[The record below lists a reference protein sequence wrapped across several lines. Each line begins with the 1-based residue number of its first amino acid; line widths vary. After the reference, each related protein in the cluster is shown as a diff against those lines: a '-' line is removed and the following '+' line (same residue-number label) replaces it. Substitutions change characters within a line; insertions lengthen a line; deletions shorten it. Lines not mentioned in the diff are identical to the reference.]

1 MPGFNTLPAVGGGGG
16 QANMTYVGSVHMET
30 YNRSWA
36 QGGTAGYYALYSAN
50 QESGYAYFVG
60 SGVSTG
66 AALNRLINVSHAFTR
81 IDIVAPSNDMVNLY
95 KAKVKFT
102 TVFNNPFDADPSIGK
117 LALSAYPSVITSS
130 GNFVLPNAAMP
141 LINVLVVGGG
151 GAGGNTHC
159 GGGGGGGGIVK
170 LTAIQAVGTTGVT
183 IGGGSGPNSIAGT
196 TYFGNVYALG
206 GGSGGDHSYDAPNGT
221 FANGGGGAG
230 HRPSSGSGGRA
241 GTIQTPATGLAYAG
255 APVYVGGRSGGNGGG
270 QDSQQ
275 SGGGGGGGAGA
286 DGSSGTT
293 GNYGTGG
300 IGHQSDITGSNVYY
314 SHGGSGGRANNSN
327 QSHGDSYT
335 NLIGSGGRGAGHQG
349 NAHQNGS
356 SGAVIVRYF
365 IP

>member
-1 MPGFNTLPAVGGGGG
+1 MAGFNTIPASGGAGG
-16 QANMTYVGSVHMET
+16 QANMTYVGSVHMST

-36 QGGTAGYYALYSAN
+36 QGGTPGYYGLYSTN

-66 AALNRLINVSHAFTR
+66 IALNRLASISHSFTR

-95 KAKVKFT
+95 KAKVKDT
-102 TVFNNPFDADPSIGK
+102 TLFNNPFDADPSIGK

-159 GGGGGGGGIVK
+159 GAGGGAGGLVK

-183 IGGGSGPNSIAGT
+183 IGGGSGPNGIGGT

-206 GGSGGDHSYDAPNGT
+206 GGSGGDHGYGAITGT
-221 FANGGGGAG
+221 FANGGGGSG
-230 HRPSSGSGGRA
+230 HRGSDFNGRA
-241 GTIQTPATGLAYAG
+241 GTVQTATTGLAFAG
-255 APVYVGGRSGGNGGG
+255 SPTYHGGNSGGNGGG

-275 SGGGGGGGAGA
+275 SAGGGGGGAMGN
-286 DGSSGTT
+286 GTNGTT
-293 GNYGTGG
+293 SNYGTGG
-300 IGHQSDITGSNVYY
+300 TGHQSDITSSSTYY
-314 SHGGSGGRANNSN
+314 AHGGSGGRANNTS

-335 NLIGSGGRGAGHQG
+335 NFFGSGGRGAGYQG
-349 NAHQNGS
+349 NAHQNGA